1 MTKEPKCSN
10 DEIAVRGQRSEGR
23 QEGWI
28 GRSAGRCYINAV
40 PPPCF
45 PRAGQPLAQ
54 PSCPRDGTDS
64 LRRACGVNPESFRG
78 CYSQSCGYGGFC
90 GVALGVAAREGG
102 VRPAARS
109 EGFAV
114 PEGET
119 FAMALGAALT
129 GGALPGEPVA
139 GAGDAAGA
147 AVGIAISSRRKLLS
161 LELRCA

>member
-54 PSCPRDGTDS
+54 PCCPPRDGLAAASLGDQPRKLS
-64 LRRACGVNPESFRG
+64 GLLPSKLRLRRSLPFR
-78 CYSQSCGYGGFC
+78 
-90 GVALGVAAREGG
+90 AL
-102 VRPAARS
+102 
-109 EGFAV
+109 
-114 PEGET
+114 
-119 FAMALGAALT
+119 
-129 GGALPGEPVA
+129 
-139 GAGDAAGA
+139 
-147 AVGIAISSRRKLLS
+147 RRVTT
-161 LELRCA
+161 